1 MHIPDGYLSPQT
13 CAAGTAIMIPAWATA
28 GRRVRRTVTTRYVP
42 LLAIA
47 AAYAFLVMML
57 NVPIP
62 DGTTAHAVGAV
73 LIAVVLGPWAA
84 VVAVS
89 TALAIQALFFG
100 DGGVL
105 SFGVN
110 CLTMAFVMPM
120 VGYFLVY
127 RPLTRTASL
136 TSPRRAFAAAL
147 GGYVGICAAALTAGI
162 ALGIQPSLFHTASG
176 QPLYAPYHLA
186 QAVPAMLLAHM
197 TVAGGVEA
205 ALTFGV
211 IGYLQRANLPM
222 MRINHQAVPE
232 TDADIGGPPHRVRWW
247 WALLPLAVMAVA
259 TPVGLLAH
267 GSAFG
272 EANPKADPN
281 GFLRRNHLAAI
292 PAGLDHYANFWHH
305 ALFNGYD
312 VRHDRHPALGYVLAA
327 FVGTLVITAG
337 LLGAFAAV
345 GVIGRRRGAHVAHS
359 HPDAILVDLTAP
371 APAEPAATV
380 PVRA

>member
-13 CAAGTAIMIPAWATA
+13 CAAGTAVMVPAWATA
-28 GRRVRRTVTTRYVP
+28 GRRVRRTITTRYVP

-84 VVAVS
+84 VIAVS

-105 SFGVN
+105 SYGVN

-120 VGYFLVY
+120 VGYYLVY

-147 GGYVGICAAALTAGI
+147 GGYVGICAAALTCGV
-162 ALGIQPSLFHTASG
+162 ALGIQPSLFHNAHG

-186 QAVPAMLLAHM
+186 QAVPAMLLAHL
-197 TVAGGVEA
+197 TVAGGVEF

-222 MRINHQAVPE
+222 MRINHPAVAE
-232 TDADIGGPPHRVRWW
+232 SDSDVVGATHRVRWW
-247 WALLPLAVMAVA
+247 WALLPLAMMVVA

-267 GSAFG
+267 GNAYG
-272 EANPKADPN
+272 EANPNADPN
-281 GFLRRNHLAAI
+281 GFLRRNHLSAI
-292 PAGLDHYANFWHH
+292 PSGLDHYANFWHH

-312 VRHDRHPALGYVLAA
+312 FSHDRHPALGYIIAA
-327 FVGTLVITAG
+327 LFGSVVISAV
-337 LLGAFAAV
+337 LLGTCAIARMV
-345 GVIGRRRGAHVAHS
+345 GRRRSRAGAAPGVDRPDGPVDVA
-359 HPDAILVDLTAP
+359 AP
-371 APAEPAATV
+371 TLAEPA
-380 PVRA
+380 RA